1 MTLTPMVSS
10 FADPKKMYKRYINS
24 IIIIIIIIIIIKSST
39 HKAHKK

>member
-10 FADPKKMYKRYINS
+10 FADPKKMYKHYINS
-24 IIIIIIIIIIIKSST
+24 IIIIIIIIIKSST

>member
-10 FADPKKMYKRYINS
+10 FADPKKMYKCYINS
-24 IIIIIIIIIIIKSST
+24 IIVIIIIIKSST

>member
-24 IIIIIIIIIIIKSST
+24 IIIIIIIKSST

>member
-1 MTLTPMVSS
+1 MVSS

-24 IIIIIIIIIIIKSST
+24 IIIIIIIIIIKSST

>member
-10 FADPKKMYKRYINS
+10 FADPKKMYKCYINS
-24 IIIIIIIIIIIKSST
+24 IIVIIIIIIKSST

>member
-10 FADPKKMYKRYINS
+10 FADPKKMYKRYINF
-24 IIIIIIIIIIIKSST
+24 IIIIIIIIIIKSST

>member
-24 IIIIIIIIIIIKSST
+24 IIIIIIIIIKSST

>member
-1 MTLTPMVSS
+1 MTLAPMVSS

-24 IIIIIIIIIIIKSST
+24 IIIIIIIIIKSST